1 MVIQELVIRTPLTS
15 VARLLCAHQFT
26 NVLRNTLGWLQ
37 RQVHRMTVSPDVES
51 VNEELFDSPEESSDA
66 GESSSNGP
74 RTSKKR
80 KLDGT
85 EVTASEEAV
94 STATGA
100 FRVVYFA
107 ICGTIGQLQTLT
119 IDPEQMHGFAVEH
132 MKSSLRSAPED
143 AAHIL
148 GSSFYLTKHFIQT
161 SHGYFYRKKVFT
173 TELQKLLA
181 NTGYIS
187 CIIPAINLW
196 NQRSHTRQHSSSSGN
211 VCKTPNPYRQSC

>member
-1 MVIQELVIRTPLTS
+1 M
-15 VARLLCAHQFT
+15 
-26 NVLRNTLGWLQ
+26 
-37 RQVHRMTVSPDVES
+37 HRVTVSPDVES
-51 VNEELFDSPEESSDA
+51 VNEELFESPEESSDA
-66 GESSSNGP
+66 VESSSNGP

-100 FRVVYFA
+100 FRVVYLA

-119 IDPEQMHGFAVEH
+119 IDPEQTHGFAVEH
-132 MKSSLRSAPED
+132 MKSSLRSSPED

-148 GSSFYLTKHFIQT
+148 GSSVYLTNRFIQT
-161 SHGYFYRKKVFT
+161 PHGYFYRKKVLT
-173 TELQKLLA
+173 KEIQKLLA

-187 CIIPAINLW
+187 YIIPAINLW

-211 VCKTPNPYRQSC
+211 VRKPQIRIDNHANITLFRAHSWLVVCSLSSSSWIHADNVRHRMRKWQK

>member
-26 NVLRNTLGWLQ
+26 SVLRNTLGWLQ
-37 RQVHRMTVSPDVES
+37 RQVIRAIVSPDVEFG
-51 VNEELFDSPEESSDA
+51 NEELFDSREGSSDDA
-66 GESSSNGP
+66 GSSSNGP

-100 FRVVYFA
+100 FRVVYLA
-107 ICGTIGQLQTLT
+107 ICGTISQLQTFI
-119 IDPEQMHGFAVEH
+119 IDPEQTHGFAVEH
-132 MKSSLRSAPED
+132 MKSSLRSSPED

-148 GSSFYLTKHFIQT
+148 GSSCYLTNRLIQT
-161 SHGYFYRKKVFT
+161 PQGYFYRKKVFT
-173 TELQKLLA
+173 RELQQLLA
-181 NTGYIS
+181 NTGYSS
-187 CIIPAINLW
+187 CIIPAIDLW

-211 VCKTPNPYRQSC
+211 VRNPKFV